1 MDLNFNELN
10 VRFDSTHE
18 QLVLEVINYMS
29 SGSPKISSIGLLR
42 DGSHLTQII
51 SIYERQTR
59 WQSSHIIDL
68 FFKYK
73 NDVINCYQFINGWID
88 EYYNCGLIIVG
99 DELRFA
105 TNQDVMVIALL
116 VLNVLYTRRQ
126 SLNNDLK
133 IRLEV
138 VWIDFNSIVDSIV
151 IWMRTRAQLIE
162 GNGRV
167 ESFAHQ
173 LFSGHSLFEYQ
184 AIQQRHS
191 SALILPFIV
200 IKSF

>member
-1 MDLNFNELN
+1 M
-10 VRFDSTHE
+10 
-18 QLVLEVINYMS
+18 
-29 SGSPKISSIGLLR
+29 
-42 DGSHLTQII
+42 

-68 FFKYK
+68 FFKSK
-73 NDVINCYQFINGWID
+73 NDVINCYQFINEWID
-88 EYYNCGLIIVG
+88 EYYNCGLLIIG

-105 TNQDVMVIALL
+105 TNQDIMIIALL

-133 IRLEV
+133 TRLEV
-138 VWIDFNSIVDSIV
+138 VWIDFNSIVYSIV
-151 IWMRTRAQLIE
+151 IWMRTRAQIIE

-173 LFSGHSLFEYQ
+173 LFSGDSVFGIHSIIELLLF
-184 AIQQRHS
+184 
-191 SALILPFIV
+191 
-200 IKSF
+200 